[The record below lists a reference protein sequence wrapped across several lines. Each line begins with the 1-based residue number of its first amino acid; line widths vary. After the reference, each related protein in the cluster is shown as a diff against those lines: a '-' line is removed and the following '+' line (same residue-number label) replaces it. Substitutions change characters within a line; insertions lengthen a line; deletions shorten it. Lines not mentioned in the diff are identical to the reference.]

1 MGRAGLIACVCASL
15 IASSVAFVPAATRHV
30 APARLAT
37 LASPRVVAMS
47 AETPSFASSPFA
59 KAAAPA
65 ALWLAS
71 ATPAAAVET
80 ISDAQVFTILVAALV
95 CGILAIRLGIT
106 LYATEQ

>member
-1 MGRAGLIACVCASL
+1 
-15 IASSVAFVPAATRHV
+15 
-30 APARLAT
+30 
-37 LASPRVVAMS
+37 MS
-47 AETPSFASSPFA
+47 AETPSFASSPLA